1 MPLRKNTNIL
11 EITVVSEGKTRS
23 RTLRQKTP
31 IQKVTW
37 MSGVEVPETG
47 LGSALYAL
55 FASILAN
62 FLNKYYILV
71 DFQNDSKE
79 CWNSSLGEVVTSKEL
94 WSPTFP
100 HRDPIS
106 DSLGY
111 IM

>member
-1 MPLRKNTNIL
+1 
-11 EITVVSEGKTRS
+11 
-23 RTLRQKTP
+23 
-31 IQKVTW
+31 
-37 MSGVEVPETG
+37 MSGVEVPETE
-47 LGSALYAL
+47 LRSALYAL

-71 DFQNDSKE
+71 DFQNDSRE

-106 DSLGY
+106 DSFGY